1 LPRGNPDKLMAVP
14 KNKYSNDVNPIYF
27 ATRYLFPRPLSLDI
41 NRLDVEEELVELFL
55 KEPSKV

>member
-1 LPRGNPDKLMAVP
+1 MAVP